1 MELTSFKVHKR
12 FLLFFQNF
20 ITKYS
25 TIFIDVMKISG
36 FFFDIRGKVGV
47 TGNSKKRHF
56 FFKIGKLN
64 KSTKKNKI
72 NFKQTV
78 VRTPSGA
85 LGLTF
90 ILNFN

>member
-1 MELTSFKVHKR
+1 MEFTHFKSHKK
-12 FLLFFQNF
+12 FIFFFQNF
-20 ITKYS
+20 INKFYKLLFS
-25 TIFIDVMKISG
+25 TFRIKG

-56 FFKIGKLN
+56 FFKAGVLN
-64 KSTKKNKI
+64 KSTKKRKI
-72 NFKQTV
+72 NFKQSI

-90 ILNFN
+90 ILNY

>member
-1 MELTSFKVHKR
+1 MDILQIR
-12 FLLFFQNF
+12 
-20 ITKYS
+20 
-25 TIFIDVMKISG
+25 G

-56 FFKIGKLN
+56 FFKMGELN
-64 KSTKKNKI
+64 KSTKIKKI
-72 NFKQTV
+72 NFNQSV

-90 ILNFN
+90 LINY